1 MVCTHIIVTF
11 YYDVIFCCCCFQGG
25 FFCVNALSCSCD
37 TSVALDAAGT
47 AFFPIQFDIFFDFKF
62 IFIRN

>member
-1 MVCTHIIVTF
+1 MSFFVVVVF
-11 YYDVIFCCCCFQGG
+11 REV